1 MSQEASVL
9 KEDRKKVAQRAFS
22 MASGTLTS
30 RILGLMRDIALAA
43 LFDRAITDAW
53 AAAFRLPNLFR
64 RLFGEGSLGVSF
76 IPVFMEAQVTDPSG
90 TRARNLANGFYTL
103 LLICLGTF
111 SALGILFAENLLS
124 GILSSDYQTKAE
136 QWELTV
142 RMARIM
148 FGFIFFV
155 SSYSYFMG
163 LLNALGSFGLPA
175 LAPALLN
182 ISMLVF
188 TFMPPHWFPVYGD
201 GLAWG
206 VLIGGF
212 LQAGLL
218 WGVLKSKNYLP
229 RWQLKLWTSDVQ
241 RVIQNLGPSFLGM
254 GLFQFST
261 LVNLYFASSLPSG
274 AISSI
279 YFADRLLEFPL
290 SLVSVS
296 LGTAL
301 LPMLSSWVAEGKKDL
316 IGVSVRQNFVLNFY
330 LAFPAAMGLY
340 FLSGPIVRVLFY
352 RGHFTTTDLLATAE
366 VLQILALSLIFIAA
380 ARVLVPVYYALHKS
394 KVPALSALTSLG
406 LHIVLAGWWTEQ
418 MGLRGLMI
426 SGLISSV
433 FQFGVLLFF
442 LRSQGIGLFNR
453 ALKTDILKVLLAG
466 SLLVI
471 ASQSYS
477 ILESSLPSWLALVGT
492 IFISGAAYFL
502 ASFYLRIEAFQFLY
516 QTLRAKKSG
525 KN

>member
-1 MSQEASVL
+1 
-9 KEDRKKVAQRAFS
+9 

-64 RLFGEGSLGVSF
+64 RLLGEGSLGVSF
-76 IPVFMEAQVTDPSG
+76 IPVFMEAQVDDPSG
-90 TRARNLANGFYTL
+90 ARARNLANAFYTL
-103 LLICLGTF
+103 LLVCLGAF
-111 SALGILFAENLLS
+111 SCLGIVFAEHLL
-124 GILSSDYQTKAE
+124 GWILSSEYQLQTG

-188 TFMPPHWFPVYGD
+188 TFMPPQWFPVHGD

-206 VLIGGF
+206 VLVGGF
-212 LQAGLL
+212 LQVALL
-218 WGVLKSKNYLP
+218 WGALVSKGYLP
-229 RWQLKLWTSDVQ
+229 RIQRQLWSLDVQ
-241 RVIQNLGPSFLGM
+241 RVLQNLGPSFLGM

-301 LPMLSSWVAEGKKDL
+301 LPILSTWATEGKKDQ
-316 IGVSVRQNFVLNFY
+316 IGESVRQNFALNFY
-330 LAFPAAMGLY
+330 LAFPAAIGLY
-340 FLSGPIVRVLFY
+340 FLAGPIVKVLFY
-352 RGHFTTTDLLATAE
+352 RGHFTQSDFLATTE
-366 VLQILALSLIFIAA
+366 VLQILAISLIFISA
-380 ARVLVPVYYALHKS
+380 ARVLVPVYYALQKA
-394 KVPALSALTSLG
+394 KIPAISALGSLG
-406 LHIVLAGWWTEQ
+406 LHILMAGWWIENY
-418 MGLRGLMI
+418 GLRGLMI
-426 SGLISSV
+426 SGLIAAV
-433 FQFGVLLFF
+433 FQFGVLLFC
-442 LRSQGIGLFNR
+442 LKSQSIEIFGR
-453 ALKTDILKVLLAG
+453 ALAFELLKILGAGALLAFILSNYG
-466 SLLVI
+466 
-471 ASQSYS
+471 
-477 ILESSLPSWLALVGT
+477 ILESWIPEWGALALA
-492 IFISGAAYFL
+492 ILLSGGVYFMS
-502 ASFYLRIEAFQFLY
+502 SFFMGIDAFQFLT
-516 QTLRAKKSG
+516 QALARKTKATPRR
-525 KN
+525 

>member
-1 MSQEASVL
+1 
-9 KEDRKKVAQRAFS
+9 

-64 RLFGEGSLGVSF
+64 RLLGEGSLGVSF
-76 IPVFMEAQVTDPSG
+76 IPIYMEAQVGDPTG
-90 TRARNLANGFYTL
+90 VKARNLANAFYTL

-111 SALGILFAENLLS
+111 SCLGIIFAESLL
-124 GILSSDYQTKAE
+124 GWILSSDYQAQAG
-136 QWELTV
+136 QWDLTV

-182 ISMLVF
+182 VSMLVF
-188 TFMPPHWFPVYGD
+188 TFLPPQWFPVHGD

-212 LQAGLL
+212 LQAALL
-218 WGVLKSKNYLP
+218 WGALARKGYLP
-229 RWQLKLWTSDVQ
+229 QVQRSFWSPDVQ
-241 RVIQNLGPSFLGM
+241 RVFRNLGPSFLGM

-301 LPMLSSWVAEGKKDL
+301 LPMLSSWAAEGKKDQ
-316 IGVSVRQNFVLNFY
+316 IGESVRQNFALNFY
-330 LAFPAAMGLY
+330 LAFPAAIGLAV
-340 FLSGPIVRVLFY
+340 LATPIVKVLFY
-352 RGHFTTTDLLATAE
+352 RGHFTEADLLATAE
-366 VLQILALSLIFIAA
+366 VLQILAISLIFISA
-380 ARVLVPVYYALHKS
+380 ARVLVPVYYALQKAQI
-394 KVPALSALTSLG
+394 PAISALGSLG
-406 LHIVLAGWWTEQ
+406 LHISMAGWWIENH
-418 MGLRGLMI
+418 GLRGLMI
-426 SGLISSV
+426 SGLVSAI
-433 FQFGVLLFF
+433 FQFGVLLFC
-442 LRSQGIGLFNR
+442 LKSQSIEIFNR
-453 ALKTDILKVLLAG
+453 ALSSELLKIFGVGILLA
-466 SLLVI
+466 VI
-471 ASQSYS
+471 SSSYGV
-477 ILESSLPSWLALVGT
+477 LESWVPAWIALVLT
-492 IFISGAAYFL
+492 ILLSGAAYFGS
-502 ASFYLRIEAFQFLY
+502 SFIVGIDAFQFL
-516 QTLRAKKSG
+516 TRIIANKS
-525 KN
+525 KQ